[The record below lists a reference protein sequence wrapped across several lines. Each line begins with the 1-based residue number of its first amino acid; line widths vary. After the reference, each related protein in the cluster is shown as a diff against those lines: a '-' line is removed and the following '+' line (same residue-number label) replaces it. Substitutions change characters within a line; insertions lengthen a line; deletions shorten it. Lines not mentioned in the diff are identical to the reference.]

1 MAMAAAPAL
10 VSTSEAYHCTSIY
23 CTLHFNF
30 IVMAALRFGHELI
43 AHSLA
48 VLLAPAVHRKSC
60 LVCPSRMALLQYAPP
75 ASEGVTL
82 STWRHAL
89 PPLFFSCAW
98 PTFVM
103 ALNVPLLPSPDAP
116 GGRIPSPFTGEV
128 YILSRT
134 ALEMGYTD
142 DSRRRA
148 NPSKGVLFLTTQRLV
163 FLPEDAT
170 KAGYESLELPLR
182 GMTREVLHQPI
193 FACNNLTAS
202 CAYYEN
208 MPFSGEL
215 NFKIVFK
222 NGGIGTF
229 LPNFNRCLGAARQAA
244 SAAAA
249 AGDHAGVVP
258 ERNTLEAWANEWG
271 ADILED
277 AVAAMDPSDPSLLY
291 LTQPVV
297 QSAGTEGRGSMPQLA
312 GGGHASAGGL
322 RHRG

>member
-1 MAMAAAPAL
+1 M
-10 VSTSEAYHCTSIY
+10 H
-23 CTLHFNF
+23 
-30 IVMAALRFGHELI
+30 
-43 AHSLA
+43 
-48 VLLAPAVHRKSC
+48 
-60 LVCPSRMALLQYAPP
+60 Q
-75 ASEGVTL
+75 
-82 STWRHAL
+82 
-89 PPLFFSCAW
+89 
-98 PTFVM
+98 
-103 ALNVPLLPSPDAP
+103 
-116 GGRIPSPFTGEV
+116 V

-142 DSRRRA
+142 DSRRRT

-163 FLPEDAT
+163 FLPEDAI

-202 CAYYEN
+202 CAYYEG

-244 SAAAA
+244 SAAA
-249 AGDHAGVVP
+249 GNHAGVGGVSSGGVFP
-258 ERNTLEAWANEWG
+258 EGNAPDAWVNEWG
-271 ADILED
+271 AGNLQGAMA
-277 AVAAMDPSDPSLLY
+277 AVDPSDPSRLY

-297 QSAGTEGRGSMPQLA
+297 QSAGTEGRGSMPQLV
-312 GGGHASAGGL
+312 GGARVGGRPPSPRLSVRKGGRGASAGLLPLCALSDPTAWWRIRRAVCMLAQWGMAALEENYGGRGL
-322 RHRG
+322 ACGGRGRRQAGHGPLRSGQ